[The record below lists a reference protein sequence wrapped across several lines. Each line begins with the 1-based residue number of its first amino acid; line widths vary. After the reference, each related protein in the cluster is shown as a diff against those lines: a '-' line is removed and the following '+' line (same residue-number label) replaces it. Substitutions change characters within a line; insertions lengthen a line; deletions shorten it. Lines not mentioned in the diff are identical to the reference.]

1 MYSPV
6 QGNDDGD
13 GGGGDGGGGDG
24 DGGGG
29 DDDDDSGDARSDDE
43 SVNAPPSALRRSN
56 RKRTERRFS
65 FPPCGQAGGSRP
77 NKRKL

>member
-1 MYSPV
+1 MFSYRGRLCRVKLP
-6 QGNDDGD
+6 GKCE
-13 GGGGDGGGGDG
+13 
-24 DGGGG
+24 
-29 DDDDDSGDARSDDE
+29 DDE

-77 NKRKL
+77 SKRKL